1 VQEGQEVDWV
11 QTPLQ
16 DHLELGSPVSAVTL
30 LRIAFK
36 RLQYCTLFCRCALRH
51 STVGRNTRVG
61 GFRGS
66 DQSFYCLCPQP
77 REVIDDLARP
87 ELFRQKKYLVSTP
100 QLFRLPA

>member
-1 VQEGQEVDWV
+1 VDWV

-36 RLQYCTLFCRCALRH
+36 RLHNCTLFCRCAMRH
-51 STVGRNTRVG
+51 STGGRNTRLG

-66 DQSFYCLCPQP
+66 DQSCYCLCPQP
-77 REVIDDLARP
+77 RDVIDDLART
-87 ELFRQKKYLVSTP
+87 ELFRQKKYLVSRP